1 MIKELKS
8 VDQGIIDFL
17 LVDLDIALTFMD
29 VARTTEFRDTAE
41 RNHGN
46 AKAAYNTVLAKLPEV
61 RPTRAQRVQ
70 LEQKLAVL
78 RGRLEAVGQL

>member
-1 MIKELKS
+1 MKELKS
-8 VDQGIIDFL
+8 DDQGVIDFL
-17 LVDLDIALTFMD
+17 FIDLDIALTFMD

-41 RNHGN
+41 RNHRN
-46 AKAAYNTVLAKLPEV
+46 AKAAYNTVLSKLPEA
-61 RPTRAQRVQ
+61 RPTHAQRVQ